1 MSDYIAGKALRKLQ
15 LGAKVERT
23 TANLTTGL
31 ALFNILG
38 GRVQLNLIVG
48 EVTTI
53 MQAGANACKLTA
65 DPTIG
70 ATTDLCATADMD
82 AAEAGTLITIS
93 GTAVTA
99 MQLGKSGSVRGQDS
113 PVILAVGQMIWVQAA
128 VKTGSVKW
136 TLFYIPIDDG
146 AYVTAA

>member
-1 MSDYIAGKALRKLQ
+1 MSAYIEGKALRKLQ
-15 LGAKVERT
+15 LGTKVERA

-31 ALFNILG
+31 ALFNVLG

-53 MQAGANACKLTA
+53 MEAAASASKLTA

-70 ATTDLCATADMD
+70 TTTDLCGTVEMN

-93 GTAVTA
+93 GTAATA

-113 PVILAVGQMIWVQAA
+113 PVIVAVGAIRWVMAA
-128 VKTGSVKW
+128 PLTGSIKW

-146 AYVTAA
+146 AYVEAA